1 MQDSARAIIIGSG
14 IAGSSIVY
22 HLTELGWRDIVVLEQ
37 GSLFSGTTS
46 HAPGLVGQL
55 RSSVSLTKML
65 MYSVELYKQL
75 QVDGNAG
82 YFEVGSLRLASSKE
96 RLEELKRQAGFA
108 KGVGLAVEL
117 ISASEAQR
125 LFPMMSMDGV
135 EGALYLPTDGSAR
148 APMLAQA
155 MANKAQQHGATFYA
169 HTQVTGIDVSNGRV
183 QAVNTTQGRISSE
196 IVVVATGIW
205 SPRIGRMAGVAI
217 PLIPMQHQY
226 AMTGPLPGLAGDASI
241 PNLRDPDKL
250 VYFRQDGECMV
261 IGGYERNPA
270 AFDVDAIPAASIGAS
285 ATRVSASRAPARGT
299 PTMDDPPPLH
309 FDSATRVAA
318 RGTPTMDP
326 PHFDSANP
334 TVLGFDPPRF
344 ASLLEGCIERVP
356 GIRNAEIIKQV
367 NGLESFTPDGEF
379 ILGESPDVKGFWTAC
394 GFCAHGVSGSG
405 GVGKMIAEWIVE
417 GEPSL
422 DLWHMDIR
430 RFGAYTSSR
439 RYISTRTHEIYSTY
453 YDIFYPAQERS
464 SARKLRLSPVY
475 NRLEELG
482 AVFGEKAGWERPNW
496 FASNERLAE
505 GQDWPRPDGWG
516 SRYWSPAIGAEHQA
530 TRERV
535 AMFDETSFSKIE
547 VLGPGSAAFLQ
558 GITDNQMDQPIGAVT
573 YTQMLNRQGGIEC
586 DLTVTRLAHDR
597 FQIITGTAFGIHDL
611 SWIRS
616 QVPGDGSVYVN
627 DITSSRCCVG
637 VWGPRTRELLQQVSE
652 NEFSNESFPYLT
664 AQQVTI
670 GDIPVL
676 ALRVTYVGELGWEIY
691 APMEY
696 GLKLWDT
703 LWEAGQ
709 PLGMVAAGYRAIESL
724 RLEKGY
730 RYWSADI
737 HSEYNPYEAGLGFAV
752 KLKKGDF
759 IGREALERVK
769 AEGVTRKL
777 CCLTLEDASAV
788 ALGGEPLLD
797 GERVL
802 GRVTSGGYGY
812 TVRLS
817 IAYGYLPAEY
827 ATPGT
832 SIEVQLFG
840 VRHRATVMK
849 EPLFDPKNEKIKA

>member
-1 MQDSARAIIIGSG
+1 MQDQARVVIIGSG
-14 IAGSSIVY
+14 IAGSSIAY

-37 GSLFSGTTS
+37 GPLFGGTTS

-65 MYSVELYKQL
+65 MYSVELYKKL
-75 QVDGNAG
+75 RLNGKPG
-82 YFEVGSLRLASSKE
+82 YNEVGSLRLASSKE
-96 RLEELKRQAGFA
+96 RMEELKRQAGFA
-108 KGVGLAVEL
+108 QGVGLDVEL
-117 ISASEAQR
+117 ISAREAQR
-125 LFPMMSMDGV
+125 MFPMMSLAGV
-135 EGALYLPTDGSAR
+135 EGALFLPTDGSAR
-148 APMLAQA
+148 APILAEA
-155 MANKAQQHGATFYA
+155 LANVARQRGATFYE
-169 HTQVTGIDVSNGRV
+169 HTLVTGIEVHNGRV
-183 QAVNTTQGRISSE
+183 QAVNTSRGRVTTE
-196 IVVVATGIW
+196 IVVVAAGVW

-226 AMTGPLPGLAGDASI
+226 AMTAPLSDLAGDVNV

-270 AFDVDAIPAASIGAS
+270 ALDVDAIP
-285 ATRVSASRAPARGT
+285 
-299 PTMDDPPPLH
+299 
-309 FDSATRVAA
+309 DS
-318 RGTPTMDP
+318 
-326 PHFDSANP
+326 SNP
-334 TVLGFDPPRF
+334 TVLEYDPPRF
-344 ASLLEGCIERVP
+344 ESLLEASIERVP
-356 GIRNAEIIKQV
+356 AVKGIELIKQV

-379 ILGESPDVKGFWTAC
+379 ILGESPNVRGLWAAC
-394 GFCAHGVSGSG
+394 GFCAHGVSGTG
-405 GVGKMIAEWIVE
+405 GVGKMLAEWIVD

-422 DLWHMDIR
+422 DLWHMDIH
-430 RFGAYTSSR
+430 RFGAYTASR

-475 NRLEELG
+475 SRLEELG

-496 FASNERLAE
+496 FASNEHLA
-505 GQDWPRPDGWG
+505 QHQHWPEPYGWA
-516 SRYWSPAIGAEHQA
+516 SRYYSPAIGAEHQA

-535 AMFDETSFSKIE
+535 AIFDETSFSKFE
-547 VLGPGSAAFLQ
+547 VLGTGSAAFLQ
-558 GITDNQMDQPIGAVT
+558 RITDHQMDQPPGTIT
-573 YTQMLNRQGGIEC
+573 YTQMPNKRGGIEC
-586 DLTVTRLAHDR
+586 DLTVTRLASDR

-616 QVPGDGSVYVN
+616 QAPTDGSVYVN
-627 DITSSRCCVG
+627 DITSNRCCIG
-637 VWGPRTRELLQQVSE
+637 VWGPRSRDLVQSVSE
-652 NEFSNESFPYLT
+652 NDFSNEAFPYLT

-670 GDIPVL
+670 GDIPAL

-709 PLGMVAAGYRAIESL
+709 PLGIVAAGYRAIESL

-730 RYWSADI
+730 RYWSSDI

-759 IGREALERVK
+759 IGREALERIK

-777 CCLTLEDASAV
+777 CCLTLDDPRAV

-802 GRVTSGGYGY
+802 GRVTSGAYGY
-812 TVRLS
+812 TVRQS
-817 IAYGYLPAEY
+817 IAYGYLPIEY

-832 SIEVQLFG
+832 QIEVQLFG
-840 VRHRATVMK
+840 IKYPATIMK
-849 EPLFDPKNEKIKA
+849 EPLFDPKNEKIKS

>member
-1 MQDSARAIIIGSG
+1 MQDQARAVIIGSG
-14 IAGSSIVY
+14 IAGSSIAY

-37 GSLFSGTTS
+37 GPLSGGTTA
-46 HAPGLVGQL
+46 HAPGLAGQL
-55 RSSVSLTKML
+55 RSTVSLTKML
-65 MYSVELYKQL
+65 MYSIELYKKL
-75 QVDGNAG
+75 QVDGKAG

-96 RLEELKRQAGFA
+96 RMEELKRQAGFA
-108 KGVGLAVEL
+108 KGVGLEVEL
-117 ISASEAQR
+117 ISAREAQR
-125 LFPMMSMDGV
+125 LFPMMSLAGV
-135 EGALYLPTDGSAR
+135 EGALFLPTDGSAR
-148 APMLAQA
+148 APILAEALSNAARQR
-155 MANKAQQHGATFYA
+155 GAAFYD
-169 HTQVTGIDVSNGRV
+169 HTLVTGIEVNKGSV
-183 QAVNTTQGRISSE
+183 QAVNTARGRISTE
-196 IVVVATGIW
+196 IVVVAAGIW
-205 SPRIGRMAGVAI
+205 SPRIGRMAGVTI
-217 PLIPMQHQY
+217 PLLPMQHQY
-226 AMTGPLPGLAGDASI
+226 AMTGPLGELAGDASV

-270 AFDVDAIPAASIGAS
+270 ALAVGAIPDGS
-285 ATRVSASRAPARGT
+285 
-299 PTMDDPPPLH
+299 
-309 FDSATRVAA
+309 
-318 RGTPTMDP
+318 
-326 PHFDSANP
+326 NP
-334 TVLGFDPPRF
+334 TVLDFDAPRF
-344 ASLLEGCIERVP
+344 ESLFEGCIERVP
-356 GIRNAEIIKQV
+356 AIKEAELMKRV

-379 ILGESPDVKGFWTAC
+379 ILGESPDVRGFWTAC

-417 GEPSL
+417 GEPGL
-422 DLWHMDIR
+422 DLWEMDIR
-430 RFGAYTSSR
+430 RFGAYTASR

-475 NRLEELG
+475 SRLEELG

-505 GQDWPRPDGWG
+505 GQGWPKPYGWAN
-516 SRYWSPAIGAEHQA
+516 RYYSPAIGAEHQA

-535 AMFDETSFSKIE
+535 AIFDETSFSKFE
-547 VLGPGSAAFLQ
+547 VLGTGAAAFLQ
-558 GITDNQMDQPIGAVT
+558 RITGNQMDQPVGTIT
-573 YTQMLNRQGGIEC
+573 YTQMPNTRGGIEC
-586 DLTVTRLAHDR
+586 DLTVTRLADDR

-616 QVPGDGSVYVN
+616 HAPTDGTVYVN
-627 DITSSRCCVG
+627 DITSSRCCLG
-637 VWGPRTRELLQQVSE
+637 VWGPRARELAQSVSE
-652 NEFSNESFPYLT
+652 NDFSHEAFPYLT
-664 AQQVTI
+664 AQHVTI

-703 LWEAGQ
+703 LWEAGRTR
-709 PLGMVAAGYRAIESL
+709 GIVAAGYRAIESL

-759 IGREALERVK
+759 IGREALERIK

-777 CCLTLEDASAV
+777 CCLTLEDPRAV

-797 GERVL
+797 GARVL
-802 GRVTSGGYGY
+802 GRITSGGYGY
-812 TVRLS
+812 TVRQS
-817 IAYGYLPAEY
+817 IAYGYLPVEY
-827 ATPGT
+827 AIPGT
-832 SIEVQLFG
+832 LVEVQLFG
-840 VRHRATVMK
+840 ARYQATVMK
-849 EPLFDPKNEKIKA
+849 EPLFDPRNEKIKV

>member
-1 MQDSARAIIIGSG
+1 MQDQARVVIIGSG
-14 IAGSSIVY
+14 IAGSSVAY
-22 HLTELGWRDIVVLEQ
+22 HLTKLGWRDIVVLEQ
-37 GSLFSGTTS
+37 GPLINGTTS

-65 MYSVELYKQL
+65 MYSVELYKNL
-75 QVDGNAG
+75 RVDGKAG
-82 YFEVGSLRLASSKE
+82 YFEVGSLRVASSKE
-96 RLEELKRQAGFA
+96 RMEELKRQAGFA
-108 KGVGLAVEL
+108 KGVGLDVEL
-117 ISASEAQR
+117 IGAHEAQR
-125 LFPMMSMDGV
+125 MFPLMSLAEV
-135 EGALYLPTDGSAR
+135 EGALFLPTDGSAR
-148 APMLAQA
+148 APILTEALANAARQR
-155 MANKAQQHGATFYA
+155 GATFYE
-169 HTQVTGIDVSNGRV
+169 HTRVTGIEVNKGRV
-183 QAVNTTQGRISSE
+183 QAVYTSRGRIGTE
-196 IVVVATGIW
+196 IVVVAAGVW
-205 SPRIGRMAGVAI
+205 SPRIGRMAGVTI
-217 PLIPMQHQY
+217 PLIPVQHQY
-226 AMTGPLPGLAGDASI
+226 AMTAPLSELAGDVTI

-250 VYFRQDGECMV
+250 VYFRQDGACMV
-261 IGGYERNPA
+261 IGGYERDPEA
-270 AFDVDAIPAASIGAS
+270 SDVDALS
-285 ATRVSASRAPARGT
+285 
-299 PTMDDPPPLH
+299 
-309 FDSATRVAA
+309 DS
-318 RGTPTMDP
+318 P
-326 PHFDSANP
+326 NP

-344 ASLLEGCIERVP
+344 ESLLEGCIERVP
-356 GIRNAEIIKQV
+356 AVKRAEFIKRV

-379 ILGESPDVKGFWTAC
+379 ILGESPDVRGFWAAC

-405 GVGKMIAEWIVE
+405 GVGKMLAEWIVE

-430 RFGAYTSSR
+430 RFGAYTASR
-439 RYISTRTHEIYSTY
+439 RYISTRVHEIYSTY

-475 NRLEELG
+475 SRLEELG
-482 AVFGEKAGWERPNW
+482 ASFGEKSGWERPNW
-496 FASNERLAE
+496 FASNEPLAE
-505 GQDWPRPDGWG
+505 GQDWPEPYGWAN
-516 SRYWSPAIGAEHQA
+516 RYYSPAIGVEHQA

-535 AMFDETSFSKIE
+535 AIFDETSFSKFE
-547 VLGPGSAAFLQ
+547 VLGIGAAAFLQ
-558 GITDNQMDQPIGAVT
+558 RITDNQMDQPPGTIT
-573 YTQMLNRQGGIEC
+573 YTQMPNKRGGIEC
-586 DLTVTRLAHDR
+586 DLTVTRLATDR

-616 QVPGDGSVYVN
+616 QMPTDGSVYVN
-627 DITSSRCCVG
+627 DITSSRCCIG
-637 VWGPRTRELLQQVSE
+637 VWGPRARDLVQSVSE
-652 NEFSNESFPYLT
+652 NDFSNEAFPYLT

-670 GDIPVL
+670 GDIPAL

-703 LWEAGQ
+703 LWAAGQ
-709 PLGMVAAGYRAIESL
+709 PLGIVAGGYRAIESL

-759 IGREALERVK
+759 IGREALERIK

-777 CCLTLEDASAV
+777 CCLTLNDPRAV

-797 GERVL
+797 GECVL

-812 TVRLS
+812 TVRQS
-817 IAYGYLPAEY
+817 IAYGYLPVEY

-832 SIEVQLFG
+832 QIEVQLFG
-840 VRHRATVMK
+840 IRYQATVMK